1 MTVPT
6 PPNWDALTA
15 EAVRHLQALLRC
27 DTTNPPGNEH
37 LAATYIQEQLVAEGI
52 TPEIIEPTTGRANVW
67 AKLAGNGTAR
77 PLMLLSHT
85 DVVPAEREH
94 WSTDPFGGELRDGFI
109 YGRGAVDMKQM
120 TAIELTLLLQFARQ
134 QRANGEHLRR
144 DLILLAV
151 ADEEMSG
158 TNGMAWLVEHRPDL
172 LDAEFALNEG
182 GGYAVE
188 LGGKIIYLC
197 ETAQKGSARVT
208 LTAHGAPGHAA
219 VPHADNAIARLA
231 RALMRLTATPLPLH
245 VTGTARRF
253 IATLAQTQRQPQRGI
268 LQQAVNPALSEQVM
282 RLLPDQNTANGLRA
296 MLHNTASPTVL
307 RAGSSLNVIPSAAT
321 AQLDVRLIPGQTGD
335 TLATE
340 LRARIRDPQVE
351 ILVEV
356 SSLGYEMASTT
367 PLFSAIQ
374 GAVAHHDPAAL
385 VAPYLFP
392 AVSDSRFLA
401 PRGVIPYG
409 FIPHRPEAGVP
420 PVQALAHGHD
430 ERISVANVTF
440 GLRVLYDTIAA
451 ISM

>member
-1 MTVPT
+1 MTLPT
-6 PPNWDALTA
+6 APDWEALTA

-27 DTTNPPGNEH
+27 NTINPPGHEH
-37 LAATYIQEQLVAEGI
+37 LAAAYIQEHLEAEGI
-52 TPEIIEPTTGRANVW
+52 TPEIIEPAPGRANVW
-67 AKLAGNGTAR
+67 AKLAGTGAQR

-85 DVVPAEREH
+85 DVVPVEREH
-94 WSTDPFGGELRDGFI
+94 WTTDPFGGEVRDGFI

-120 TAIELTLLLQFARQ
+120 TAIELTLLLHFARK
-134 QRANGEHLRR
+134 QRTEGTQLGR

-151 ADEEMSG
+151 ADEERSG
-158 TNGMAWLVEHRPDL
+158 TNGMAWLVDHRPDL

-182 GGYAVE
+182 GGYAIE
-188 LGGKIIYLC
+188 IGGKLIYLC

-231 RALMRLTATPLPLH
+231 RALARLTAAPLPLH
-245 VTGTARRF
+245 VTGTARHF
-253 IATLAQTQRQPQRGI
+253 ITTLAHTQPQPQRSI

-282 RLLPDQNTANGLRA
+282 RILPDQHTANGLRA

-307 RAGSSLNVIPSAAT
+307 NAGSALNVIPSTAT
-321 AQLDVRLIPGQTGD
+321 AQLDVRIIPGQTGES
-335 TLATE
+335 LATE
-340 LRARIRDPQVE
+340 LRTRLRDPQVE

-356 SSLGYEMASTT
+356 SSLGYEMSSAT
-367 PLFSAIQ
+367 PLFNAIQ

-430 ERISVANVTF
+430 ERISIANVAF

-451 ISM
+451 ISK